1 MSEFRRAA
9 RDLLSTLDATDA
21 YLNMITVT
29 RLFYASVV
37 RVEVEAVRACEDIL
51 TELGVEEGLDV
62 VVLEE
67 ATDELLAEVVN
78 VGAVETQVEIV
89 GADLEAAADVD
100 ALETDAVAVEDIDI
114 GDEAEPSVMD
124 IDLDDVPSMELVMEE
139 EPPADAATD
148 EISEDALSE
157 LDLEDEITGEVERDS
172 VAAEAEKPAPPMDFI
187 DPFDDDEDETL
198 VMSFSAD
205 EDPLTVLAAE
215 ATLEEKSDELAAVDT
230 FDLMPDLSEEVADEE
245 QEVTSIRGAEELE
258 ALHDSVASDLED
270 DIDLLLDED
279 AEDETTAEPE
289 PRDEDDGDIL
299 ALAVGSPTAS
309 VGVATARASVTPRVS
324 ASATAGLYGDPNVP
338 TIREGREPKPV
349 AAAIQLNPD
358 GVAPKASQ
366 ALSADVFEEDDEVL
380 EIGGVEDYDDDYD
393 EDDFDAASGGGFA
406 LNVEEFDDDDDDDE
420 YEDDEDEEEM
430 EVPAVPPVPVFTG
443 PGKEEIAAMFA
454 KAVAAADLGDIERGV
469 DLFSDVI
476 DADGEN
482 VQAHVGRG
490 RLYLDLGDYSRA
502 MSDFMVAEDIEEGNP
517 EPQIAIG
524 DLYFARKDYR
534 RAIDYFNAALELSP
548 NHAMAFCRRGISHY
562 YRKNYSE
569 GLSDLTKARELD
581 SDIPNIGTYISMA
594 KKKTRSRK

>member
-21 YLNMITVT
+21 YLNMVAVT
-29 RLFYASVV
+29 RLFYSSVV
-37 RVEVEAVRACEDIL
+37 RVEIEAVRLCEDIL

-67 ATDELLAEVVN
+67 ATDELLAEAVN
-78 VGAVETQVEIV
+78 VGVSDQQIEIV
-89 GADLEAAADVD
+89 GVDVEAAAEID
-100 ALETDAVAVEDIDI
+100 ALETDAGAQEEELDLESSVA
-114 GDEAEPSVMD
+114 
-124 IDLDDVPSMELVMEE
+124 DLDFEDVPSEELVIEE
-139 EPPADAATD
+139 VPLVDLATEEAPQDAQVD
-148 EISEDALSE
+148 GLED
-157 LDLEDEITGEVERDS
+157 LDLEDEVTGEVERDDVVAPTPEPS
-172 VAAEAEKPAPPMDFI
+172 VPMDVI
-187 DPFDDDEDETL
+187 DPFDDDQDETM
-198 VMSFSAD
+198 VMAMPTD
-205 EDPLTVLAAE
+205 EDGLSVLAAE
-215 ATLEEKSDELAAVDT
+215 ATLEVPVDEEVVDT
-230 FDLMPDLSEEVADEE
+230 FDLMPDVSEDIDEE
-245 QEVTSIRGAEELE
+245 DLEVTSIRGLKELEEL
-258 ALHDSVASDLED
+258 HHSVASDLED

-289 PRDEDDGDIL
+289 PRDEDDGDVL
-299 ALAVGSPTAS
+299 SLAVGDPVAAVSA
-309 VGVATARASVTPRVS
+309 GVATARASVAPRV
-324 ASATAGLYGDPNVP
+324 AATATAGLYGDPNVP

-358 GVAPKASQ
+358 GAAPKASQ
-366 ALSADVFEEDDEVL
+366 GVSSDVFEEDDEVL

-393 EDDFDAASGGGFA
+393 EDDFDAGSGGGFA
-406 LNVEEFDDDDDDDE
+406 LNVEEFDDDDDE
-420 YEDDEDEEEM
+420 YEDDEDEEM
-430 EVPAVPPVPVFTG
+430 EVPQAPPVPVFTG

-454 KAVAAADLGDIERGV
+454 KAVGAADLGDIERGV

-502 MSDFMVAEDIEEGNP
+502 MSDFMVAEDIDEENP

-534 RAIDYFNAALELSP
+534 RAIDYFNAALDLSP

-562 YRKNYSE
+562 YRKNYPD
-569 GLSDLTKARELD
+569 GLADLTKAMELD